1 MESIVATVS
10 YLVHHDTLLKNTAD
24 TTKCDSYFFIK
35 CDESLLKM
43 QNARGFLLRDLLQ
56 NVIVITFGIT
66 SSVKWVQNESTDQK
80 WVNDFN

>member
-1 MESIVATVS
+1 
-10 YLVHHDTLLKNTAD
+10 
-24 TTKCDSYFFIK
+24 
-35 CDESLLKM
+35 M

-66 SSVKWVQNESTDQK
+66 SSVKWVQSESTDQK